1 MPSST
6 RAALALAAAAF
17 DRVASAARA
26 SSSSSSAARLSAR
39 RALSSSSSS
48 SSDPSEIAR
57 SIEETIARTGATPP
71 ERLRELLGVLRARGH
86 ALVLPTARFEDEDA
100 HPLVVP
106 IARARRDALNDDD
119 DGDGTIGFLLRP
131 STVTGAVPKT
141 LPVVRCG
148 PGGIDLLSLDAS
160 SHVHRA
166 LVEEDAEKRG
176 GAAASDADAAAAAD
190 DDDDDDDDDEYAD
203 DARTAAGAFGAS
215 LYVPGTLAASSSRD
229 RPDVFVHR
237 NVAGRFPD
245 IMERLAR
252 AHERKGD
259 ALSHLVTCEW
269 YGACAAFAGWGRPQA
284 FNARALLKHGRAA
297 EARDA
302 ARVSLA
308 SSPWY
313 TIGRR
318 RGGAREM
325 LEISGLAAAAEAKR
339 WNARD
344 LRRMLETGGEAHEAA
359 ARAMAG
365 AMSGGMGGGEEGEK
379 EKEKGKKNDD
389 AFVAAMRAAESAMDA
404 TALGLDAD
412 GGDGLAWADAR
423 ADVAAAYDDAGLSP
437 LASFVRGG
445 GSRRV

>member
-26 SSSSSSAARLSAR
+26 ASSSSSAARLSAR
-39 RALSSSSSS
+39 RALSSSSSSS

-119 DGDGTIGFLLRP
+119 GDGTIGLLLRP

-166 LVEEDAEKRG
+166 LVEEDAEKTG
-176 GAAASDADAAAAAD
+176 GAAASDADADADAD
-190 DDDDDDDDDEYAD
+190 DDDDADDDAD

-237 NVAGRFPD
+237 NVAGRFPE

-359 ARAMAG
+359 ARAMMAG
-365 AMSGGMGGGEEGEK
+365 AMGDGGGDGEEGEK